1 MYTIV
6 KTKRKTKIDGHDYVF
21 KDFKSFY
28 DLASTLTVPLIENRY
43 SVAIK
48 TDDTSSIKEFIENE
62 SRYASLMVYIYAP
75 ETVVDYLSLY
85 NTGINIQ
92 DTVSTFDT
100 FKELVKS
107 KNLLFDKYVMQ
118 LLYSSIDHDYD
129 SMDEATTKVLNEYGS
144 QVSIS
149 EKMLSSIFVLNKVTY
164 PRSVLVAYI
173 NMDRNRQSKL
183 NRCLHDVGNDVA
195 LGAIVKNIKA
205 FVEQKTEYFKTGKG
219 SNFIKSLNTNNL
231 NQLYRIFVVERNGLN
246 DVCIL
251 FSLYERGLSA
261 YDLIQKE

>member
-6 KTKRKTKIDGHDYVF
+6 QTKGKTKVEGHDYVF
-21 KDFKSFY
+21 KDFKTFY

-43 SVAIK
+43 SIAIK
-48 TDDTSSIKEFIENE
+48 TDNTNDIKEFIKNE
-62 SRYASLMVYIYAP
+62 DKYSSLMVYIYTP
-75 ETVVDYLSLY
+75 ESVVDYLSLY

-118 LLYSSIDHDYD
+118 SLYSSIDHDYN
-129 SMDEATTKVLNEYGS
+129 SMDEATTKVLNEYGP
-144 QVSIS
+144 QVTIS
-149 EKMLSSIFVLNKVTY
+149 EKMLASIFVLNKVTY

-183 NRCLHDVGNDVA
+183 NRCLQDVGNDVA

-205 FVEQKTEYFKTGKG
+205 FVEQKVEYFKTGKG

-251 FSLYERGLSA
+251 FSLYEIGISSYELTST
-261 YDLIQKE
+261 